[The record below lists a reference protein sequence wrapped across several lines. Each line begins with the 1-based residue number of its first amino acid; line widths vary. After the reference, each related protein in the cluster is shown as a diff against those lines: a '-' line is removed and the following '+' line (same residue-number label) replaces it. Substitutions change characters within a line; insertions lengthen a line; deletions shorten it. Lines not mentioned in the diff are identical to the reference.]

1 MQFCCSPFE
10 DSVVEPEA
18 VLVGLLVGEMSFK
31 PTQRDVLQADA
42 THFSLSFYGCLLIY
56 E

>member
-1 MQFCCSPFE
+1 MMPRKLVQFCCSPFE

-31 PTQRDVLQADA
+31 PTQLI
-42 THFSLSFYGCLLIY
+42 FLYLLMVVY
-56 E
+56 LFMNK

>member
-1 MQFCCSPFE
+1 MQLCCSPCE

-31 PTQRDVLQADA
+31 PTQLIFLYLLMVAVC
-42 THFSLSFYGCLLIY
+42 SLVRSMWNV
-56 E
+56 